1 MKEKVKLPAGFLY
14 LEKEGVKNSYYLN
27 GKKIFETFPLELK
40 DKISVIICT
49 ARKLN
54 IEKIKQS
61 IINIKKLNILLDIV
75 VIVGNEKD
83 RQSLKRLFKDEF
95 IKVILNKDFQDTV
108 YTSLKMGLR
117 AINPR
122 NSFIVLLFGNQEPLE
137 ASTYNEIVKRVLPS
151 NRKIFIPTYEGERGH
166 PLVFSSSLL
175 GDLLSL
181 RKEKGIPYL
190 LRKFKSA
197 TEEIALTDKK
207 VLLTVN

>member
-54 IEKIKQS
+54 IEKIKQN

-137 ASTYNEIVKRVLPS
+137 ASTYNEIVKRVL
-151 NRKIFIPTYEGERGH
+151 
-166 PLVFSSSLL
+166 SS
-175 GDLLSL
+175 
-181 RKEKGIPYL
+181 
-190 LRKFKSA
+190 
-197 TEEIALTDKK
+197 
-207 VLLTVN
+207 